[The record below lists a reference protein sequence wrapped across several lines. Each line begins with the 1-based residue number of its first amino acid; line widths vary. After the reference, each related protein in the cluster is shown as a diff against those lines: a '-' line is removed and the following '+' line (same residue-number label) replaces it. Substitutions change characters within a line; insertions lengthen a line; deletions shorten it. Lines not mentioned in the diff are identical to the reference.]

1 MCGSKRV
8 EAKPCCHCLPPQL
21 PLNHMCWK
29 CVHCGDPIVSEG
41 CGLVQVTPW
50 GRVAHRSLIKPRDAG
65 RVVKTRPGSEHIN
78 RKTTGHA
85 DRIRRPSGA
94 CGTFWLCGFIKPLD
108 WMSYAAFSG
117 SRQDGRGRRRFG
129 LRAVFLFFHLL
140 RCSRIVSVV
149 SVAMSFPLYLMP
161 PDIICCAGGRLA
173 TNTTQRMC
181 WRLIPHPLAPSRVG
195 PSDQG

>member
-78 RKTTGHA
+78 QQNNRSCG
-85 DRIRRPSGA
+85 RNPS
-94 CGTFWLCGFIKPLD
+94 TI
-108 WMSYAAFSG
+108 
-117 SRQDGRGRRRFG
+117 
-129 LRAVFLFFHLL
+129 
-140 RCSRIVSVV
+140 
-149 SVAMSFPLYLMP
+149 
-161 PDIICCAGGRLA
+161 
-173 TNTTQRMC
+173 
-181 WRLIPHPLAPSRVG
+181 WRLRHVLAVWLHQATRLDVLRSFLRVTAGWPWLVHGIIDVGLVYELSFYFFTFCVVVASSPSSLWPCRFLCT
-195 PSDQG
+195 